1 MNQEILKSK
10 QETVAKISESLKGC
24 ASMTIVEY
32 RGLTVAQISDLKKL
46 LKAAGSSFSVYK
58 NTLFSRASDELGYK
72 DLEQY
77 LSGSNAFVFSNEIN
91 AGPKVLAKFAKRNEN
106 LVIKAGIAEG
116 KVYDA
121 AGMKTLATLPDKNG
135 LLSMFLSCL
144 NAPIQKVAATV
155 KAVADSKRELAVML
169 KKSLNCVQ
177 SAFSHNQ
184 KTYAE
189 VEISDD

>member
-10 QETVAKISESLKGC
+10 KEIVAKIEDSLKDC

-32 RGLTVAQISDLKKL
+32 RGLTVAEISELKKS
-46 LKAAGSSFSVYK
+46 LKAVGSSFSVYK
-58 NTLFSRASDELGYK
+58 NTLFTRASNDLGYSEL
-72 DLEQY
+72 DQY
-77 LSGSNAFVFSNEIN
+77 LSGSNAYVFSKELS
-91 AGPKVLAKFAKRNEN
+91 AGPKVLAKFAKRNDN

-144 NAPIQKVAATV
+144 NAPIQKFAATV
-155 KAVADSKRELAVML
+155 KAVADSK
-169 KKSLNCVQ
+169 N
-177 SAFSHNQ
+177 
-184 KTYAE
+184 
-189 VEISDD
+189 

>member
-10 QETVAKISESLKGC
+10 KEIVAKIEDSLKDC

-32 RGLTVAQISDLKKL
+32 RGLTVAQISELKKS
-46 LKAAGSSFSVYK
+46 LKAAGSTFSVYK

-72 DLEQY
+72 ELEQY
-77 LSGSNAFVFSNEIN
+77 LSGSNAFVFSDQLSS
-91 AGPKVLAKFAKRNEN
+91 GPKVLAKFAKRNEN

-144 NAPIQKVAATV
+144 NAPIQKFAATV
-155 KAVADSKRELAVML
+155 KAVADSK
-169 KKSLNCVQ
+169 N
-177 SAFSHNQ
+177 
-184 KTYAE
+184 
-189 VEISDD
+189 